1 MEENMINQEN
11 TTETIVQAQSQMQSQ
26 MQTQDVVMEKVVVVE
41 KKEKKSKRRLF
52 LLIFLL
58 MMTGLLLSTS
68 TYAWFTANQTVTV
81 GTINVNVEA
90 QNGIQ
95 LSADGTNWKSIV
107 QTTDLKGVHSTTYTS
122 SVNQIPDTLE
132 PVSTAGNIDASGMM
146 EMFYGVV
153 GSNSDGEYILTA
165 TKDTEVEG
173 TTGKFI
179 AFDLFFRVDAATDIF
194 LTTNSGVTTQD
205 ATDTGIKNASRI
217 AFVVL
222 GNTAA
227 GSSISDIQG
236 LNAGTSAQKYIW
248 EPNYDVHTAAAV
260 AHAFDTYGHT
270 TTETGGALVPYS
282 GVKAEIVSDN
292 DVVVQ
297 QATPT
302 AYSTLYADY
311 FANVTPDY
319 TTIAGFSTN
328 QQIFSLQAGITKV
341 RIYMWIEGQD
351 VDCENNASG
360 GTIDYNLQITT
371 VSE

>member
-1 MEENMINQEN
+1 MEQKIINQDNVE
-11 TTETIVQAQSQMQSQ
+11 A
-26 MQTQDVVMEKVVVVE
+26 VVVE
-41 KKEKKSKRRLF
+41 KRGKRRKRRLI

-81 GTINVNVEA
+81 GKINVNVEA

-107 QTTDLKGVHSTTYTS
+107 QTSDLKGVHTTTYTS
-122 SVNQIPDTLE
+122 SVNQIPETME
-132 PVSTAGNIDASGMM
+132 PVSTAGNIDSDGKM
-146 EMFYGVV
+146 EMYYGVI
-153 GSNSDGEYILTA
+153 GSNSDGDYILTA

-173 TTGKFI
+173 TTGKFV
-179 AFDLFFRVDAATDIF
+179 AFDLFFKVDAATDIF
-194 LTTNSGVTTQD
+194 LTTNSGVTTED
-205 ATDTGIKNASRI
+205 ITDTGIKNASRI

-222 GNTAA
+222 GNTAS
-227 GSSISDIQG
+227 GSSISTIQG
-236 LNAGTSAQKYIW
+236 LNAGTSAPTYIW

-260 AHAFDTYGHT
+260 AHAYDNYGVVT
-270 TTETGGALVPYS
+270 TTTNGSLIPYS
-282 GVKAEIVSDN
+282 GVKADIDSAA
-292 DVVVQ
+292 DVVVK

-302 AYSTLYADY
+302 AYSTTYSNY
-311 FANVTPDY
+311 FEDVTPTY
-319 TTIAGFSTN
+319 STIEGFSTN
-328 QQIFSLQAGITKV
+328 QQIFSLQEGVTKV

-360 GTIDYNLQITT
+360 GTISYDLQITT